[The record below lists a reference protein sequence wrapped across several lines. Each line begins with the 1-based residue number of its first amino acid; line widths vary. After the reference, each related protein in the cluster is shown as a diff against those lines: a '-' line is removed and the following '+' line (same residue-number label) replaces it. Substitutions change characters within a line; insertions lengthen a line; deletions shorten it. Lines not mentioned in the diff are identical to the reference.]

1 MKQERAMIWWGAMM
15 PYFKET
21 PSFEKFTGYKPDR
34 SEQIKRWAVA
44 WDKID
49 RALSRN
55 RQS

>member
-1 MKQERAMIWWGAMM
+1 MIWWGAMM

-34 SEQIKRWAVA
+34 SEQIKRWAAA